1 MLRSPCRLAVAKLL
15 SNSLQLCAGTGDLQ
29 TQHLRMLLGLDAGDP
44 MF

>member
-1 MLRSPCRLAVAKLL
+1 MLRSPASVAKQKPL
-15 SNSLQLCAGTGDLQ
+15 SISFQLCARTGDLQ